1 MSFKLNTVTGKDYLT
16 LDYEGF
22 RQMMIDRLKERL
34 PEYTDFSETDMGIV
48 LIELTAHGLDILS
61 YYKDRQSLECFLPT
75 ARERKN
81 VIMHCKTYFGYNLA
95 GATPAIFVQIFEKNI
110 GEESR
115 QGQIKMIFLMVMH
128 VLT

>member
-81 VIMHCKTYFGYNLA
+81 VIM
-95 GATPAIFVQIFEKNI
+95 Q
-110 GEESR
+110 
-115 QGQIKMIFLMVMH
+115 
-128 VLT
+128 